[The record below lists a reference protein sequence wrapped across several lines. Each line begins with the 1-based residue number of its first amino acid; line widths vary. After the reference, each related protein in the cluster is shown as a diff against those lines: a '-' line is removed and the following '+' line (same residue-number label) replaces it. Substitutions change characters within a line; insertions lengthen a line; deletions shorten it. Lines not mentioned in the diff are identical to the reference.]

1 MKNRKVVLII
11 LLILFI
17 ITLIFIFLT
26 LGKTYYSELKIVNDK
41 KETYLKLKTKNNLLI
56 KSIKEEENKFNTNQE
71 IIKENES
78 KKLSLEKIL
87 KEKEE
92 EARIKNQ
99 KYLTNIKGKVVYL
112 TFDDGPSIYTNDIL
126 NTLDKYNVKAT
137 FFVTCSGDING
148 LAKKILDK
156 GHTLALHTCTHKYS
170 NIYSSEDAYFND
182 LNEISTRVENIT
194 GYKSKYIRFPGGS
207 SNTVSRFNRGIMTRL
222 TKKVQENGYKYYDWN
237 IDSNDAAGANK
248 NQVYSNVIG
257 ALKNSNRTTNMVLMH
272 DTKSSTKDALDNII
286 KDALDMGY
294 TFSNINDYTSEIHHG
309 VNN

>member
-78 KKLSLEKIL
+78 KKLSLEKTL

-112 TFDDGPSIYTNDIL
+112 TFDDGPSIYTNGIL
-126 NTLDKYNVKAT
+126 NILDKYNVKAT

-182 LNEISTRVENIT
+182 LNEISTRVENTT

>member
-78 KKLSLEKIL
+78 KKLSLEKTL

-182 LNEISTRVENIT
+182 LNEISTRVENT
-194 GYKSKYIRFPGGS
+194 KQHSK
-207 SNTVSRFNRGIMTRL
+207 
-222 TKKVQENGYKYYDWN
+222 
-237 IDSNDAAGANK
+237 
-248 NQVYSNVIG
+248 
-257 ALKNSNRTTNMVLMH
+257 
-272 DTKSSTKDALDNII
+272 
-286 KDALDMGY
+286 
-294 TFSNINDYTSEIHHG
+294 
-309 VNN
+309 

>member
-1 MKNRKVVLII
+1 MRNRKVVLII

-78 KKLSLEKIL
+78 KKLSLEKTL

-182 LNEISTRVENIT
+182 LNEISTRVENTT

>member
-17 ITLIFIFLT
+17 ITLVFIFLT

-41 KETYLKLKTKNNLLI
+41 KETYLKLKTKNNLLV

-78 KKLSLEKIL
+78 KKLSLEKTL

>member
-1 MKNRKVVLII
+1 MRNRKVVLII

-56 KSIKEEENKFNTNQE
+56 KSIKEDENKFNTNQE

-78 KKLSLEKIL
+78 KKLSLEKTL

-182 LNEISTRVENIT
+182 LNEISTRVENTT

>member
-78 KKLSLEKIL
+78 KKISLEKTL

-126 NTLDKYNVKAT
+126 NILDKYNVKAT

-182 LNEISTRVENIT
+182 LNEISTRVENTT

>member
-26 LGKTYYSELKIVNDK
+26 LGKTYHSELKIVNDK

-78 KKLSLEKIL
+78 KKLSLEKKL

-182 LNEISTRVENIT
+182 LNEISTRVENTT

>member
-56 KSIKEEENKFNTNQE
+56 KSIKEEEIKFNTNQE

-78 KKLSLEKIL
+78 KKLSLEKTL

>member
-56 KSIKEEENKFNTNQE
+56 KSIKEEENKYNTNQE

-78 KKLSLEKIL
+78 KKLSLEKTL

>member
-1 MKNRKVVLII
+1 MRNRKVVLII

-26 LGKTYYSELKIVNDK
+26 FGKTYYSELKIVNDK

-78 KKLSLEKIL
+78 KKLSLEKTL

-182 LNEISTRVENIT
+182 LNEISTRVENTT

>member
-1 MKNRKVVLII
+1 MKNKKIVLII

-17 ITLIFIFLT
+17 ITLVFIFLT

-78 KKLSLEKIL
+78 KKLSLEKTL

-182 LNEISTRVENIT
+182 LNEISTRVENAT

-248 NQVYSNVIG
+248 DQVYSNVIG

>member
-78 KKLSLEKIL
+78 KKLSLEKTL

-99 KYLTNIKGKVVYL
+99 KYLTSIKGKVVYL

-126 NTLDKYNVKAT
+126 NTLDKYNVKVT

>member
-78 KKLSLEKIL
+78 KKLSLEKTL

-182 LNEISTRVENIT
+182 LNEISTRVENTT

-286 KDALDMGY
+286 KDALDIGY

>member
-78 KKLSLEKIL
+78 KKLSLEKAL

-182 LNEISTRVENIT
+182 LNEISMRVENTT

>member
-56 KSIKEEENKFNTNQE
+56 KSIKEEENKYNTNQE

-78 KKLSLEKIL
+78 KKLSLEKTL

-248 NQVYSNVIG
+248 DQVYSNVIG
-257 ALKNSNRTTNMVLMH
+257 PLKNSNRTTNMVLMH

>member
-78 KKLSLEKIL
+78 KKLSLEKTL

-126 NTLDKYNVKAT
+126 NILDKYNVKAT

>member
-56 KSIKEEENKFNTNQE
+56 KSINEEENKFNTNQE

-78 KKLSLEKIL
+78 KKLSLEKTL

-182 LNEISTRVENIT
+182 LNEISTRVENTT

-286 KDALDMGY
+286 KDALDIGY

>member
-78 KKLSLEKIL
+78 KKLSLEKTL

-182 LNEISTRVENIT
+182 LNEISTRVENTT

>member
-1 MKNRKVVLII
+1 M
-11 LLILFI
+11 
-17 ITLIFIFLT
+17 
-26 LGKTYYSELKIVNDK
+26 
-41 KETYLKLKTKNNLLI
+41 
-56 KSIKEEENKFNTNQE
+56 
-71 IIKENES
+71 
-78 KKLSLEKIL
+78 
-87 KEKEE
+87 
-92 EARIKNQ
+92 
-99 KYLTNIKGKVVYL
+99 YL

-248 NQVYSNVIG
+248 DQVYSNVIG
-257 ALKNSNRTTNMVLMH
+257 PLKNSNRTTNMVLMH

>member
-1 MKNRKVVLII
+1 MKNRKIVLII

-17 ITLIFIFLT
+17 ITLVFIFLT
-26 LGKTYYSELKIVNDK
+26 LGKTYYSELKIVNEK

-78 KKLSLEKIL
+78 KKLSLEKTL

-182 LNEISTRVENIT
+182 LNEISTRVENAT

-248 NQVYSNVIG
+248 DQVYSNVIG

>member
-78 KKLSLEKIL
+78 KKLSLEKAL

-182 LNEISTRVENIT
+182 LNEISTRVENTT

>member
-1 MKNRKVVLII
+1 MKNKKIVLII
-11 LLILFI
+11 LLMLFI

-26 LGKTYYSELKIVNDK
+26 LGKTYYNELKIVNDK

-56 KSIKEEENKFNTNQE
+56 KSIKEEEEKYKSN
-71 IIKENES
+71 
-78 KKLSLEKIL
+78 KKLSKLNEERKLNLEKVL

-92 EARIKNQ
+92 ESKKQYFANV
-99 KYLTNIKGKVVYL
+99 KGKVVYL

-126 NTLDKYNVKAT
+126 NILDKYNIKAT
-137 FFVTCSGDING
+137 FFVTCSENLNEIS
-148 LAKKILDK
+148 KKILEK
-156 GHTLALHTCTHKYS
+156 GHTLGLHTCTHKYS
-170 NIYSSEDAYFND
+170 NIYSSEESYFND
-182 LNEISTRVENIT
+182 LNNISEKVENIT

-237 IDSNDAAGANK
+237 IDSNDATGANS
-248 NQVYSNVIG
+248 NQIYSNVIG
-257 ALKNSNRTTNMVLMH
+257 NLKNSDRTTNMILMH
-272 DTKSSTKDALDNII
+272 DTKINTRDALDSII

>member
-56 KSIKEEENKFNTNQE
+56 KSIKEEEIKFNTNQE

-78 KKLSLEKIL
+78 KKLSLEKTL

-182 LNEISTRVENIT
+182 LNEISTRVENTT

>member
-78 KKLSLEKIL
+78 KKLSLEKTL

-126 NTLDKYNVKAT
+126 NILDKYNVKAT

-182 LNEISTRVENIT
+182 LNEISTRVENTT

>member
-78 KKLSLEKIL
+78 KKISLEKTL

-182 LNEISTRVENIT
+182 LNEISTRVENTT

>member
-17 ITLIFIFLT
+17 ITLVFIFLT

-41 KETYLKLKTKNNLLI
+41 KETYLKLKTKKNLLV

-78 KKLSLEKIL
+78 KKLSLEKTL